1 MIISGRSSSIA
12 LLGENFILVS
22 LKKQLDDAQ
31 TKMKSTDGLFAMV
44 THHDCLGYLQQF
56 WMLLE

>member
-12 LLGENFILVS
+12 LLGENFILDS

-56 WMLLE
+56 